1 MHSNSSLALIP
12 STFAISLI
20 SNNLIIIKAMTV
32 KDKFLKLQQNTKS
45 NQIKK
50 EIISYFLNYGKTSIS
65 ELAKEMDLSVPTVTK
80 LINNMS
86 DDGLLSDY
94 GKMPTPEGRHP
105 NFYGLNPTSAYF
117 MGIDMTR
124 DYLNMALMDFSGDI
138 VKIKINI
145 RYNYENTLES
155 LDELCTKVEEF
166 INEEPVEIRN
176 NIFNIN
182 LNITGRV
189 NPESGYS
196 YSSFYFSEEPI
207 SSILS
212 KKLNR
217 NVGIDNDTRAMTY
230 GEYMKGIVTGQ
241 KNVLFINYSWG
252 LGIGIIIDGKPYYGK
267 SGFSGE
273 FGHFP
278 AFDNEMICHCG
289 KKGCLETEA
298 SGFAIYRIVLERIKN
313 GESSIL
319 SDRVD
324 DVNNLTLTDIIDATN
339 QEDTLCIEV
348 VESVSAKLGK
358 YIAGLINI
366 FNPELVVIGGQ
377 VADTGGFVLLPIRSA
392 IRKYSLNLVNK
403 DSQIELSKLK
413 NKAGV
418 YGACLLGRNR
428 LLSN

>member
-1 MHSNSSLALIP
+1 MMVKEK
-12 STFAISLI
+12 FQ
-20 SNNLIIIKAMTV
+20 NLEK
-32 KDKFLKLQQNTKS
+32 NTKI

-50 EIISYFLNYGKTSIS
+50 GIISYFLNNGKTSIS
-65 ELAKEMDLSVPTVTK
+65 ELSKEFDLSVPTVTK
-80 LINNMS
+80 LINGMS
-86 DDGLLSDY
+86 EDGLLSDY
-94 GKMPTPEGRHP
+94 GKIPTPEGRHP
-105 NFYGLNPTSAYF
+105 NYYGLNPTSAYF
-117 MGIDMTR
+117 MGIDMTHQ
-124 DYLNMALMDFSGDI
+124 YLNMALMDFNGVVVNTKLGI
-138 VKIKINI
+138 PFT
-145 RYNYENTLES
+145 YENKLES
-155 LDELCTKVEEF
+155 LDEICTLIEEF
-166 INEEPVEIRN
+166 IDEEPPEIRE

-182 LNITGRV
+182 LNIAGRV

-212 KKLNR
+212 RKVNR

-230 GEYMKGIVTGQ
+230 GEYMKGIVKGE
-241 KNVLFINYSWG
+241 KNVIFINYSWG

-278 AFDNEMICHCG
+278 AFENEIICHCG

-298 SGFAIYRIVLERIKN
+298 SGIAIYRAVLERIKN

-319 SDRVD
+319 SDRVED
-324 DVNNLTLTDIIDATN
+324 IKNLTLSDIIEATN

-348 VESVSAKLGK
+348 VEEVSAKLGK

-366 FNPELVVIGGQ
+366 FNPELVIIGGQ
-377 VADTGGFVLLPIRSA
+377 VAETAGFVLLPIRSA

-428 LLSN
+428 LLSD

>member
-1 MHSNSSLALIP
+1 
-12 STFAISLI
+12 
-20 SNNLIIIKAMTV
+20 MTA
-32 KDKFLKLQQNTKS
+32 KDKFLNLEKNTK
-45 NQIKK
+45 NNLIKK
-50 EIISYFLNYGKTSIS
+50 EIISYFLNNGKTTIS
-65 ELAKEMDLSVPTVTK
+65 ELAKELDLSVPTVTK
-80 LINNMS
+80 LINGMS
-86 DDGLLSDY
+86 EDGLISDY
-94 GKMPTPEGRHP
+94 GKIPTPEGRHP
-105 NFYGLNPTSAYF
+105 NYYGMNPTSAYF
-117 MGIDMTR
+117 MGIEMTHQ
-124 DYLNMALMDFSGDI
+124 YLNMALMDFNGDV
-138 VKIKINI
+138 VKTKFGIP
-145 RYNYENTLES
+145 YTYENKLES
-155 LDELCTKVEEF
+155 LDELCSKIEEF
-166 INEEPVEIRN
+166 INEETHEIRE

-182 LNITGRV
+182 LNISGRV

-212 KKLNR
+212 RKLNR
-217 NVGIDNDTRAMTY
+217 GVGIDNDTRGMAY
-230 GEYMKGIVTGQ
+230 GEYMKGMVKGQ

-278 AFDNEMICHCG
+278 AFENEIICHCG

-298 SGFAIYRIVLERIKN
+298 SGRAIYREVLERIKN
-313 GESSIL
+313 GETSIL
-319 SDRVD
+319 SDQVKD
-324 DVNNLTLTDIIDATN
+324 IKNLKLSDIIKATN

-348 VESVSAKLGK
+348 VEEVSAKLGR

-366 FNPELVVIGGQ
+366 FNPELVIIGGQ
-377 VADTGGFVLLPIRSA
+377 MAETDGFVLMPIRSA

-403 DSQIELSKLK
+403 DSQIELSKLQ

-428 LLSN
+428 FLSN